1 MPLTRVPWEILDE
14 PCFKNLVQ
22 GGLFT
27 WCQRVPG
34 NFEGCTKFLLGE
46 YYNRAVV
53 CCGDHESLLS
63 RSLNAT
69 VDRDFFE
76 LYHAGLVSGVL
87 EH

>member
-1 MPLTRVPWEILDE
+1 
-14 PCFKNLVQ
+14 
-22 GGLFT
+22 
-27 WCQRVPG
+27 
-34 NFEGCTKFLLGE
+34 
-46 YYNRAVV
+46 
-53 CCGDHESLLS
+53 LS